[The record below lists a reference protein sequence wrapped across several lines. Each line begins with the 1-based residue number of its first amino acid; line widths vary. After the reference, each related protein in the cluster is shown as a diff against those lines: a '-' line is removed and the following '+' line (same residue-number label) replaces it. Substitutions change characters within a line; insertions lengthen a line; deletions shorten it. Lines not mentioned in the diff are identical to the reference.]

1 LVFPSN
7 EPAVFGVG
15 EHSRFRVPDRGVL
28 IIGEIR
34 LFREGLVQL
43 LSADGRLEVR
53 ACADTV
59 AEGVERVQ
67 RERHPIVLLDM
78 ATRGSMDAIG
88 QLHAVHP
95 DVKVVALGVAELEAD
110 IVACAEAG
118 IDGYVPRGASLDDLV
133 HSVECALQ
141 GEVFCSPKAVG
152 QLFRRL
158 ADLAPGASASDLP
171 EHDLTRREQQV
182 LELISNGLSN
192 KQIAR
197 TLGIELST
205 VKNHVHRV
213 LEKLNVNRRAQVAAR
228 FAPPPVPPIPPL
240 RALPRSSR
248 KASA

>member
-1 LVFPSN
+1 VQKH
-7 EPAVFGVG
+7 A
-15 EHSRFRVPDRGVL
+15 VL

-43 LSADGRLEVR
+43 LSADGRLEVS
-53 ACADTV
+53 ACADSVT
-59 AEGVERVQ
+59 EGVLMVQ
-67 RERHPIVLLDM
+67 GCSTYPVVLLDM
-78 ATRGSMDAIG
+78 ATRGSMEAIRA
-88 QLHAVHP
+88 LHNVHP

-118 IDGYVPRGASLDDLV
+118 IDGYVPRGASLGDLV
-133 HSVECALQ
+133 HSVECAIH

-158 ADLAPGASASDLP
+158 ANLAPATASEEARDSV
-171 EHDLTRREQQV
+171 LTRREQQV

-213 LEKLNVNRRAQVAAR
+213 LEKLNVNRRAQIAAR
-228 FAPPPVPPIPPL
+228 HTPIAPAVLPPTRTATRGSKV
-240 RALPRSSR
+240 
-248 KASA
+248 SA